1 VNIPHSREAEWS
13 VLAQMLSRPDA
24 IPQVIGM
31 QVAVED
37 FFDPGARL
45 VFETAVEAYYSD
57 ERVDAVTIGDKLRV
71 PLSHTW
77 SVDEGQVVS
86 VLHQQASARGSDD
99 SLLDHSQL
107 VRRHSDNRKILALC
121 EQAKRAIAEN
131 SMSPEEISD
140 MIGSESVKI
149 ATGTEKRGQI
159 IPFIDVGREYVKYL
173 QRLQL
178 ARDQGIELAAYFGL
192 KFIDQWT
199 KGVAPTELMLVAG
212 EPGVGKSALVWE
224 MALGFGRRQMLKGD
238 DKRVGTL
245 VLSLEMALVGSSA
258 RIATALSGVDSDL
271 LREGTFSKDDL
282 STIIKA
288 WKGNKD
294 LPLFWNFASNFK
306 MSQMRALIVEAI
318 RRHNIGLV
326 IVDHFRMFDP
336 DRRINNPNQEDEAKA
351 RFLKEDIAK
360 DLNLAVV
367 CLAHTTKPPRD
378 SDARPRLADLR
389 GSGMVS
395 AHADIA
401 AFMYR
406 PWMYATENEKLE
418 GVYRPT
424 DAELI
429 FRKNRNGALGT
440 TEFHFDPATM
450 TIKD

>member
-1 VNIPHSREAEWS
+1 
-13 VLAQMLSRPDA
+13 MLSRPEA
-24 IPQVIGM
+24 IPEVIGL
-31 QVAVED
+31 QVQVED

-45 VFETAVEAYYSD
+45 VFETSVESYYAD

-71 PLSHTW
+71 PLAHTW
-77 SVDEGQVVS
+77 SVDEGQVVN
-86 VLHQQASARGSDD
+86 VLHTQASSRGSDD

-107 VRRHSDNRKILALC
+107 VRRHSDNRKILALAD
-121 EQAKRAIAEN
+121 QAKRAIAEN
-131 SMSPEEISD
+131 QMSPEEISD
-140 MIGSESVKI
+140 MLATESVRI
-149 ATGTEKRGQI
+149 ATGTTKRGEI
-159 IPFIDVGREYVKYL
+159 ISFIDVGREYVKYL

-192 KFIDQWT
+192 HFVDKWT
-199 KGVAPTELMLVAG
+199 KGIAPTELCLVAG
-212 EPGVGKSALVWE
+212 EPGVGKSAMVWE
-224 MALGFGRRQMLKGD
+224 MAVGFGKRQMLKPD
-238 DKRVGTL
+238 DRRVGTL
-245 VLSLEMALVGSSA
+245 VLSLEMALIGSSA
-258 RIATALSGVDSDL
+258 RIATSMSGVDSDK
-271 LREGTFSKDDL
+271 LREGTFDTDEL
-282 STIIKA
+282 NQIITA

-294 LPLFWNFASNFK
+294 LPLFWNFASSFK

-318 RRHNIGLV
+318 RRHNVGLV

-360 DLNLAVV
+360 DLNVAVV

-395 AHADIA
+395 AHADIVGM
-401 AFMYR
+401 MYR

-418 GVYRPT
+418 GVYRAT

-440 TEFHFDPATM
+440 SEFYFDPATM